1 MRVLKVGYDAG
12 GGDKSYGARFGP
24 DAIERQF
31 KKWPW
36 RVSEDGTAQPEAGFV
51 DILDKKATYINSRLV
66 AGWEEIAVSITGGP
80 GVRSCVVL
88 SGDNSVSFR
97 TALTV
102 SECYADPHLVV
113 LDAHPDAC
121 DDKHDLHASWVRRLW
136 ENGAVRPEKTIFFG
150 IRDAE
155 ADEMAYVREKGAVV
169 YSCDGLFNAD
179 IEHIVYQLKLSNRI
193 DFSSA
198 LILVV
203 DIDVVDPSQAPAT
216 GVPRA
221 PGLDTRQVLRIIR
234 AFGELPFPAKVG
246 EIAEVIPA
254 EGNQLRPPYDK
265 RPDPCGLTVLAAE
278 AILREM
284 LRSFA

>member
-24 DAIERQF
+24 DAIEKQF

-36 RVSEDGTAQPEAGFV
+36 RVSEDGMAQPEAGFV
-51 DILDKKATYINSRLV
+51 DIVDKNAYASSRLV
-66 AGWEEIAVSITGGP
+66 ARWEEIAVSITGGP

-97 TALTV
+97 TVLTV
-102 SECYADPHLVV
+102 SECYPDPHLVI

-121 DDKHDLHASWVRRLW
+121 DDKHDFHASWVRRLW
-136 ENGAVRPEKTIFFG
+136 EGGRVRPAKTIFFG

-169 YSCDGLFNAD
+169 YSCDRLYNAD
-179 IEHIVYQLKLSNRI
+179 IEHIVFQPELSNRI
-193 DFSSA
+193 DCLSA

-221 PGLDTRQVLRIIR
+221 PGLDLRQVLRIIR

-246 EIAEVIPA
+246 EITEVIPA
-254 EGNQLRPPYDK
+254 EGNQLRPPDDK
-265 RPDPCGLTVLAAE
+265 RPDPSGLTVLAAE
-278 AILREM
+278 AILRQM